1 MSKKII
7 GVIIAATLAIS
18 LVACGEKKEEKNN
31 SVNNIENSRSVGDNA
46 KTKDLQGAWAS
57 KEYTYNSFK
66 DESAKLTTKVEDLSK
81 ELGLNYKNEEKV
93 EEVDGLTANVK
104 SIYLDN
110 LNPEENKLESMKFS
124 TQYLGKSQEGGKF
137 MLKTSLKF
145 DGKKAI
151 EEGNFNLGD
160 TTVAKYSDILTEEP
174 NRDYSELNKKIMDI
188 IKSDKP
194 EGIIEDSV
202 NGLHEELAVS
212 KDYIIY
218 TLTTKEFQFQ
228 KESSSGV

>member
-7 GVIIAATLAIS
+7 GVIIAATLAVS
-18 LVACGEKKEEKNN
+18 LVACGEKKEDSNN

-46 KTKDLQGAWAS
+46 KTKNLQGAWAS

-66 DESAKLTTKVEDLSK
+66 DESTKLTTKVEDLSK
-81 ELGLNYKNEEKV
+81 EFGLDYKNEEKV
-93 EEVDGLTANVK
+93 EDVDGLTANVK
-104 SIYLDN
+104 SVYLDN
-110 LNPEENKLESMKFS
+110 KNPEENKLESMQFS

-137 MLKTSLKF
+137 MLKESLKF
-145 DGKKAI
+145 NGEKAI
-151 EEGNFNLGD
+151 KEGNFNLGD
-160 TTVAKYSDILTEEP
+160 TSLAKYAAILTEEP

-194 EGIIEDSV
+194 EGVIEDSV

-212 KDYIIY
+212 KDYIVY
-218 TLTTKEFQFQ
+218 TLTTKEFKFQ
-228 KESSSGV
+228 KEISSGV